1 MIAVGDGLWLLSTP
15 TSGYAVRLADDATP
29 TCAHWGPAL
38 TLDQARDLPAG
49 RPELPVEGGAW
60 FGVAGLQI
68 RYGDAVRGVEW
79 RHLDHAVEGD
89 HLVLRM
95 ADRHYPLEISLHY
108 RVRGEAIE
116 RWTTVTNSGAEPVTL
131 LRCDSAA
138 WSLPHRDGYR
148 LSHVSG
154 DWGRE
159 FQLRRTGLA
168 AAETVLTSRRGHS
181 GHHANPWLMVD
192 DGDATEEHGEVWSV
206 ALAWSGSWRITV
218 ERDQHDRVGVSG
230 GFGHEGL
237 TWRLGAGESVD
248 TPVFAGVYSPAGFG
262 GASHRWHDY
271 ARTFLLDDRIRPVVF
286 NSWEATEF
294 DISQEQ
300 QLALAERAAAL
311 GVELFVMDDAW
322 FGGRTSD
329 RAGLG
334 DWWPNPDR
342 FPGGLAPLIEH
353 VRELG
358 MAFGLWVEPESV
370 NPDSELYRAHPEWV
384 LRQPNR
390 RSTEVRNQLLLD
402 FSRDEVAAWAHGWLD
417 DLVRR
422 HDISFLKWDM
432 NRPFTEA
439 GDEVWVPFVRNVY
452 AIIDRLRA
460 EHPQLAIE
468 GCASGGGRAD
478 LGMLARTDQ
487 TWTSDNTD
495 AAQRIAI
502 QHGYSQLYPARTMG
516 AWVTDSPNAIT
527 GRLTPLRFRFHVA
540 MSGALGVGGDLLR
553 WTPQELEEA
562 AALVEQYKRIR
573 PVVHGG
579 RLDRLGLWA
588 VQYTLGDEV
597 VVFVWRPTTLV
608 GGDAPVRLRGL
619 DPDGVY
625 RDEDTGVLHHGALLM
640 SHGLPRP
647 LPFDALSDLRRLKR
661 C

>member
-15 TSGYAVRLADDATP
+15 TSGYVVRLAGDATP

-49 RPELPVEGGAW
+49 WPELPVEGGAW

-79 RHLDHAVEGD
+79 RHLGHAVEGD
-89 HLVLRM
+89 QLVLHM
-95 ADRHYPLEISLHY
+95 ADGHYPLEITLHY
-108 RVRGEAIE
+108 RVRGETIE
-116 RWTTVTNSGAEPVTL
+116 RWTTVTNCGAEPVTL

-159 FQLRRTGLA
+159 FQLRRTDLTM
-168 AAETVLTSRRGHS
+168 AETVLTSRRGHS

-192 DGDATEEHGEVWSV
+192 DGHATEEHGEVWSV

-218 ERDQHDRVGVSG
+218 ERDQHDRVGLSG

-271 ARTFLLDDRIRPVVF
+271 ARTFLLDDRTRPVVF

-300 QLALAERAAAL
+300 QMALAERAAAL

-329 RAGLG
+329 RVGLG

-342 FPGGLAPLIEH
+342 FPEGLAPLIEH
-353 VRELG
+353 VRKLG
-358 MAFGLWVEPESV
+358 MTFGLWVEPESV
-370 NPDSELYRAHPEWV
+370 NPDSELYRTHPEWV

-402 FSRDEVAAWAHGWLD
+402 FSRNEVAAWAHRWLD

-452 AIIDRLRA
+452 AIIDQLRA
-460 EHPQLAIE
+460 DHPQLTIE

-502 QHGYSQLYPARTMG
+502 QHGYSQLYPVRTMG

-540 MSGALGVGGDLLR
+540 MSGALGIGGDLLR

-562 AALVEQYKRIR
+562 TALVEQYKRIR
-573 PVVHGG
+573 SVVHGG
-579 RLDRLGLWA
+579 RLDRLGRWA
-588 VQYTLGDEV
+588 VQYTLEDEV
-597 VVFVWRPTTLV
+597 AVFLWRPTTLV
-608 GGDAPVRLRGL
+608 GRDAPVRLRGL

-625 RDEDTGVLHHGALLM
+625 RDEDTGVLHHGAVLM

-647 LPFDALSDLRRLKR
+647 LPFDALSDLRRLIR